1 MKEAVLYPLRRLH
14 GFLHDLPDNYNER
27 KKITKE
33 IIIPIKQFL
42 KEYPSAVFLVLTP
55 EHGNL
60 GDHAIAFAETR
71 LLKNAN
77 IPYFE
82 ITGNKLNMLKKHKL
96 LRIMNGHTVL
106 INGGGNMGTLW
117 FDVEQIHRAIIKENS
132 RSPIFIM
139 PNTIYYE
146 NSPLGESELKKSIA
160 IYNKHNKLTI
170 FAREKTSFDIMKSI
184 YKNVH
189 LMPDMVMYLKLHIQD
204 KKRSGCLLCLRNDCE
219 KTITKE
225 QEQEIRNQAKI
236 LFNIGVC
243 DTDTIVPG
251 GVTVDD
257 REAALKA
264 KLSEFSSAEL
274 VITDRLHGML
284 FCAITGTP
292 CIVINSK
299 SPKVRGCYEWI
310 EHLDYICLVDD
321 VKQISS
327 SYKNILNVE
336 CKYDNAE
343 LLFYYEELLNIL
355 EG

>member
-170 FAREKTSFDIMKSI
+170 FAREKTSFDIMKSLPSLRLVKSRRLYTLRKPFSYDVRI
-184 YKNVH
+184 GWKAAFASNV
-189 LMPDMVMYLKLHIQD
+189 P
-204 KKRSGCLLCLRNDCE
+204 
-219 KTITKE
+219 
-225 QEQEIRNQAKI
+225 
-236 LFNIGVC
+236 
-243 DTDTIVPG
+243 
-251 GVTVDD
+251 
-257 REAALKA
+257 ALKD
-264 KLSEFSSAEL
+264 LSENTRPSQQKLASFVNS
-274 VITDRLHGML
+274 
-284 FCAITGTP
+284 P
-292 CIVINSK
+292 SK
-299 SPKVRGCYEWI
+299 SPPYFATPSTITTWSA
-310 EHLDYICLVDD
+310 HS
-321 VKQISS
+321 QIHPPINLGYLSKIS
-327 SYKNILNVE
+327 LYSYTSPGPFPI
-336 CKYDNAE
+336 A
-343 LLFYYEELLNIL
+343 
-355 EG
+355 